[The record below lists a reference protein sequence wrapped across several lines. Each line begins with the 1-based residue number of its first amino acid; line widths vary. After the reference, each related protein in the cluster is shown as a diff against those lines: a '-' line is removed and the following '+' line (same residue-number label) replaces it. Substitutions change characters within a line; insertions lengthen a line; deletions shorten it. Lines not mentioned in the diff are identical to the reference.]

1 MIIDSIFKIYDLSVI
16 PSIFSNSPL
25 MPTTP
30 TNARFITKDFKEGET
45 LFKQGD
51 DGDYIFIIINGS
63 VEVRKMTEGKT
74 ECIARVSSGDII
86 GEMAVLMEEPRCAS
100 GVAMEPTRVIMVRD
114 RTLRLA
120 LLNNDLPIL
129 KPLTSQ
135 LILRFKEAQQQADYY
150 RRKHKKLEQEH
161 VKLKNRLL
169 HYEIHADN

>member
-1 MIIDSIFKIYDLSVI
+1 MISTSLTHSLFPNNLS
-16 PSIFSNSPL
+16 

-30 TNARFITKDFKEGET
+30 TNAKFITKDFKEGET

-63 VEVRKMTEGKT
+63 VEVRKTSKGKT
-74 ECIARVSSGDII
+74 ERIARVSSGDII
-86 GEMAVLMEEPRCAS
+86 GEIAVLMEEPRSAS
-100 GVAMEPTRVIMVRD
+100 AIALELTRVIMVRD

-150 RRKHKKLEQEH
+150 RRKYKKLEQEH
-161 VKLKNRLL
+161 AKIKNRLL